1 MLKKSFF
8 ALILSV
14 LLIGIVSGCT
24 QSSSNDEEGEGSG
37 GKP

>member
-8 ALILSV
+8 ALIMSV

-24 QSSSNDEEGEGSG
+24 QSTSNEEGEGSG
-37 GKP
+37 KKL